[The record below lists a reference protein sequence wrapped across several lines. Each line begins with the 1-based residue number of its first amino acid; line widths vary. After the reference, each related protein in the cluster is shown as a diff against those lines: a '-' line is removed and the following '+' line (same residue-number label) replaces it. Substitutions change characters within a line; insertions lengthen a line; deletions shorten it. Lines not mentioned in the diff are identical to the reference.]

1 MLFFDLEINYTNFS
15 NNYLTALLKNNII
28 ATVTMNLN

>member
-15 NNYLTALLKNNII
+15 DNYLTTLLKNNII